1 MTNGA
6 LISFHHIFKRKAAM
20 ILSQE
25 LAVMP
30 ANLIVVSKFPC
41 ACEGKEM
48 SGLLGITPIWKAFL
62 IF

>member
-1 MTNGA
+1 
-6 LISFHHIFKRKAAM
+6 M

-25 LAVMP
+25 LAGMP
-30 ANLIVVSKFPC
+30 ANLLVVPKFPC

-62 IF
+62 ITQIFFN